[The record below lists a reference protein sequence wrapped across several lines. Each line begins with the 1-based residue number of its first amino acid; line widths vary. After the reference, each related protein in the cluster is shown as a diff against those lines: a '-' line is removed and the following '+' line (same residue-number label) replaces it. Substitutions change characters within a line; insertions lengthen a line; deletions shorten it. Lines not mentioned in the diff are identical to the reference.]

1 MLNKVKE
8 IMENVRMQKEIHGV
22 LSEAKKPTAKPE
34 EKPAETPAEKPE
46 KKAPAKKPAPAKSEP
61 APEPKAAPAEPK
73 PEPAPEPKKEEPA
86 KDAMGDDELAK
97 GVASLLTLLQEYA
110 SALLS
115 FHGEIRNGGE
125 KLKQEILD
133 AVKNEIAKAQGG
145 APSAAPPAT
154 GSAVKPPI
162 KKV

>member
-46 KKAPAKKPAPAKSEP
+46 KKAPAKKPAP
-61 APEPKAAPAEPK
+61 EPKAAPATAEPK

-154 GSAVKPPI
+154 GSVVKPPI

>member
-22 LSEAKKPTAKPE
+22 LSEAKKPAAKPE
-34 EKPAETPAEKPE
+34 EKPAEKPE
-46 KKAPAKKPAPAKSEP
+46 KKSPAKKPAPAKSEP
-61 APEPKAAPAEPK
+61 APEPKADPAPAEPK

-145 APSAAPPAT
+145 APSATPSAT
-154 GSAVKPPI
+154 GSVVTPPI
-162 KKV
+162 KKVR